1 MLEHVQFSCGSLLID
16 PDAPI
21 EMAWQR
27 EMMVNGVPVLY
38 VKNGLHCTDLIET
51 LVYLTEKL
59 GVSCNIC
66 CWCMVEVDVDNGMN
80 ELTQYRELHINQA

>member
-1 MLEHVQFSCGSLLID
+1 
-16 PDAPI
+16 
-21 EMAWQR
+21 MAWQR
-27 EMMVNGVPVLY
+27 AMMVDGVPVLY
-38 VKNGLHCTDLIET
+38 VKDRLHCTDPTEA

-66 CWCMVEVDVDNGMN
+66 CWCAVEVDVNNGVN